1 MQAERKTKFLTR
13 KSRLFVKIFFFLL
26 HFLPMNLRST
36 YGILMTR
43 KGSKGCKLGSAF
55 TKRHLQMVLADGM
68 RKIDDIVVVIHN
80 SYFLTKPYVLQS
92 AGYVRVP

>member
-43 KGSKGCKLGSAF
+43 KGSKGCELGSTF
-55 TKRHLQMVLADGM
+55 TKRHLRMMFADGM
-68 RKIDDIVVVIHN
+68 REVDDIVVIIHN
-80 SYFLTKPYVLQS
+80 S
-92 AGYVRVP
+92 